1 MNFPVSLLLDAVVAV
16 LLVFTI
22 GYAVLLNRKL
32 GALRGDKNELAK
44 LAASFHDSTVKAED
58 SIGRL
63 KISAEGL
70 QEDLT
75 RAQALREDLSYLL
88 ERSESEADR
97 LEKAVRSAREN
108 KPDLQNKPN
117 LRPPAR
123 ATGGIVRDFS
133 ALESGNRE
141 PRSEA
146 ERELLKALKAAH

>member
-1 MNFPVSLLLDAVVAV
+1 MNFPVSLFLDAVVAV

-22 GYAVLLNRKL
+22 GYAVLLNRRL
-32 GALRGDKNELAK
+32 SALRGDKSELAK

-70 QEDLT
+70 QEDLI
-75 RAQALREDLSYLL
+75 RAQALREDLSYLI

-97 LEKAVRSAREN
+97 LEKTVRDAREN
-108 KPDLQNKPN
+108 KPNPRTLSGAAGGV
-117 LRPPAR
+117 AR
-123 ATGGIVRDFS
+123 VVRDFPTI
-133 ALESGNRE
+133 ESGRRE